1 MSKITAM
8 YIRLSMEDE
17 DVSLNQ
23 KEESNSVSS
32 QRELLES
39 FIGNHS
45 ELKDTKVQEYCDD
58 GFTGTKFER
67 PGYMKLME
75 DVRADKISC
84 IVVKDLSRLG
94 RDYIEVGSL
103 LEQILPL
110 YQVRVIAVNDKL
122 TREEYVKR
130 SKAMVEQIDE
140 LHQKIEQLKS
150 ELPTEDNSAGKFE
163 TQLENIINMESF
175 DREKIQKVIK
185 KVIING
191 EDNIEIVW
199 NTDDLF
205 FK

>member
-84 IVVKDLSRLG
+84 IVVKDLSRLEG
-94 RDYIEVGSL
+94 I
-103 LEQILPL
+103 I
-110 YQVRVIAVNDKL
+110 
-122 TREEYVKR
+122 
-130 SKAMVEQIDE
+130 
-140 LHQKIEQLKS
+140 LKS
-150 ELPTEDNSAGKFE
+150 VVFWSRYFHFIRYELL
-163 TQLENIINMESF
+163 QLMTIMTAITMMV
-175 DREKIQKVIK
+175 RRAV
-185 KVIING
+185 
-191 EDNIEIVW
+191 
-199 NTDDLF
+199 
-205 FK
+205 

>member
-1 MSKITAM
+1 MGIKSRKKKRHSGSIPRNSAKITAM

-32 QRELLES
+32 QRELLEA

-67 PGYMKLME
+67 PDYMKLME

-110 YQVRVIAVNDKL
+110 YQVRVIAVNDNYDSDNYDGSTGGMNVAFKNL
-122 TREEYVKR
+122 IYMLYSRDLSNKVSSAMHTR
-130 SKAMVEQIDE
+130 I
-140 LHQKIEQLKS
+140 LK
-150 ELPTEDNSAGKFE
+150 D
-163 TQLENIINMESF
+163 
-175 DREKIQKVIK
+175 
-185 KVIING
+185 
-191 EDNIEIVW
+191 
-199 NTDDLF
+199 
-205 FK
+205 